1 MKTDSVAEDN
11 VNLRIFDVM
20 PQFAESSTIVQG
32 LGFQLFSSIELITP
46 KLARDLLDTQANN
59 RKLSARRSQEYCRRM
74 RDQEWRLS
82 DALKFD
88 VDGHLIDGQ
97 HRLSAVIRT
106 ELAQPFIILAGFP
119 HKSQSVL
126 DQGMNRGVAA
136 AAQLAGFDVTGKD
149 LAVFRAMFYMSPT
162 TPYRSIQ
169 SALSSPQFFMDRV
182 KHCIDSIKFCQ
193 KSYGGDTLAF
203 TPIRAIVARAWY
215 HENHQ
220 DLLRFLEVLD
230 TRIAKEDYEVSAVR
244 LRNLYDKEKR
254 HEGGAEF
261 RALFSR
267 RTISVLTAFLDKRPL
282 AAIKETGSTKWQV
295 PGVDYIPEDS

>member
-1 MKTDSVAEDN
+1 METYCATEGN

-20 PQFAESSTIVQG
+20 PQFAENSTIVQG
-32 LGFQLFSSIELITP
+32 QGYQLFSSVELITP
-46 KLARDLLDTQANN
+46 KMASDLLDTQVNN
-59 RKLSARRSQEYCRRM
+59 RKLSTRRSQEYCRRM

-97 HRLSAVIRT
+97 HRLNAVIKT

-119 HKSQSVL
+119 RKSQTVL

-136 AAQLAGFDVTGKD
+136 AAQLAGVDVTGKD

-162 TPYRSIQ
+162 VHYRSIQ
-169 SALSSPQFFMDRV
+169 SALSSPQFFMERV
-182 KHCIDSIKFCQ
+182 KHCIDGIKFCQ
-193 KSYGGDTLAF
+193 KNYGSDSLRF
-203 TPIRAIVARAWY
+203 MPIRAIVARAWY
-215 HENHQ
+215 HENHN
-220 DLLRFLEVLD
+220 DLLRFIEVLD
-230 TRIAKEDYEVSAVR
+230 TRIAKEDHEVSAVK

-261 RALFSR
+261 RILFSR
-267 RTISVLTAFLDKRPL
+267 RAVSVLTAFLDKRPL
-282 AAIKETGSTKWQV
+282 TTIKETKSTKWQV
-295 PGVDYIPEDS
+295 PGIDYIPADS